1 MPEML
6 TIKGLNV
13 GMQNVGSDE
22 DLTFSKQMGLEY
34 VDASPL
40 LGPSLRELGLDNE
53 DYWKADALTRFRQ
66 HVESFG
72 LKLAALHLPTL
83 GGLDIPN
90 QRWAITMFETSEK
103 RDRDI
108 ERVCQC
114 IEAVGKAGIPIL
126 NYWLC
131 ASPWARSPGWTS
143 GRGGIRYSHFDYEE
157 MKGEPLH
164 PAGPISTEQ
173 AWEHIEYFL
182 KRVIPVA
189 EQYKVKMACHPDDIS
204 VPPAT
209 TYRGIAPV
217 LSNIDGLKRFIDL
230 HPSPYHGLL
239 FCQGCVSE
247 FSTNPEQV
255 YQAIRYF
262 GSRKKIFWVHFRNL
276 RGGYLKF
283 EETFPDEG
291 DIDMAKAMRI
301 YKEVG
306 YDGVLIPDHV
316 PHSDLDTPWGNRA
329 RAFCL
334 GYIKAL
340 IQAVES
346 EN

>member
-1 MPEML
+1 MQEAV
-6 TIKGLNV
+6 TIKEMHA
-13 GMQNVGSDE
+13 GMQYVSSDE
-22 DLTFSKQMGLEY
+22 DLTFCRQMGLEY

-40 LGPSLRELGLDNE
+40 WESNLKRLGLEEEGYRN
-53 DYWKADALTRFRQ
+53 ADALLRFRE

-72 LKLAALHLPTL
+72 LKLAAMHLPL
-83 GGLDIPN
+83 SSVDIEK
-90 QRWAITMFETSEK
+90 QRWPSIMLGTSE

-114 IEAVGKAGIPIL
+114 IEAAGKAGIPLLLYNLSVLPVIR
-126 NYWLC
+126 N
-131 ASPWARSPGWTS
+131 PGWAS
-143 GRGGIRYSHFDYEE
+143 GRGGIRYSYFDYDK
-157 MKGEPLH
+157 MKDEPLH
-164 PAGPISTEQ
+164 PVGPITAEQ
-173 AWEHIEYFL
+173 AWERIEYFI

-189 EQYKVKMACHPDDIS
+189 EEYKVKMGCHPNDVS
-204 VPPAT
+204 VPPGT

-217 LSNIDGLKRFIDL
+217 LGTIDGLKRFIDL

-239 FCQGCVSE
+239 FCQGCISE

-262 GSRKKIFWVHFRNL
+262 GSRKKIFWVHFRNI
-276 RGGYLKF
+276 RGGSLKF

-291 DIDMAKAMRI
+291 DIDMAKAMRT

-316 PHSDLDTPWGNRA
+316 PHSELDTPWGHRA

-340 IQAVES
+340 IQAAES